1 MEKIMIDIKTLE
13 KLFQLQF
20 EEGEITITPFT
31 QMKIEEK
38 QNFLERFVSF
48 ITGNRYTH
56 KSVMPV
62 DLLRLDWTISDKEH
76 YNICF
81 TPDVLNKLD
90 ITNAIT
96 EFVKPQS
103 LKLKIAR
110 DRNLNTNL

>member
-1 MEKIMIDIKTLE
+1 MIDIKTLE

-31 QMKIEEK
+31 QMKIENK
-38 QNFLERFVSF
+38 QNFIERIASF
-48 ITGNRYTH
+48 ITGNYYSH
-56 KSVMPV
+56 KSILPL
-62 DLLRLDWTISDKEH
+62 DTLRLDWTISDKEH

-81 TPDVLNKLD
+81 TPDVLDKYD
-90 ITNAIT
+90 ITNAIS

-110 DRNLNTNL
+110 DRNLNANL

>member
-1 MEKIMIDIKTLE
+1 MIDIKTLE

-31 QMKIEEK
+31 QMKIENK
-38 QNFLERFVSF
+38 QNFIERIASF
-48 ITGNRYTH
+48 ITGNYYSH
-56 KSVMPV
+56 KSILPL
-62 DLLRLDWTISDKEH
+62 DTLRLDWTISDKEH

-81 TPDVLNKLD
+81 MPDILDKYD
-90 ITNAIT
+90 ITNAIS

-110 DRNLNTNL
+110 DRNLNANL

>member
-1 MEKIMIDIKTLE
+1 MIDIKTLE

-20 EEGEITITPFT
+20 EEGEITITQFI
-31 QMKIEEK
+31 QMKIEDK
-38 QNFLERFVSF
+38 QNFIERIASF
-48 ITGNRYTH
+48 ITGNNYSH
-56 KSVMPV
+56 KSILPL
-62 DLLRLDWTISDKEH
+62 DTLRWHISDKEH

-81 TPDVLNKLD
+81 TADVLNNID
-90 ITNAIT
+90 ITNAIS

>member
-1 MEKIMIDIKTLE
+1 MIAIKTLE

-31 QMKIEEK
+31 QMKIENK
-38 QNFLERFVSF
+38 QNFIERIASF
-48 ITGNRYTH
+48 ITGNHYSH
-56 KSVMPV
+56 KSILPL
-62 DLLRLDWTISDKEH
+62 DTLRLDWIISDKEH

-81 TPDVLNKLD
+81 TPDVLDKYD
-90 ITNAIT
+90 ITNAIS

-110 DRNLNTNL
+110 DRNLNANL

>member
-1 MEKIMIDIKTLE
+1 MIDIKTLE

-31 QMKIEEK
+31 QMKIENK
-38 QNFLERFVSF
+38 QNFIERIASF
-48 ITGNRYTH
+48 ITGNYYSH
-56 KSVMPV
+56 KSILPL
-62 DLLRLDWTISDKEH
+62 DTLRLDWTISDKEH

-81 TPDVLNKLD
+81 MPDILDKYD
-90 ITNAIT
+90 ITNAIS

-110 DRNLNTNL
+110 DRNLIANL

>member
-1 MEKIMIDIKTLE
+1 MIDIKTLE

-38 QNFLERFVSF
+38 QNIVERFISF
-48 ITGNRYTH
+48 ISGHRYCH
-56 KSVMPV
+56 KSITTV
-62 DLLRLDWTISDKEH
+62 DTLRLDWNISDKEH

-81 TPDVLNKLD
+81 YPDILDKLD
-90 ITNAIT
+90 ITNVIS
-96 EFVKPQS
+96 EFIKPQS

-110 DRNLNTNL
+110 DRNLNANL